1 MMPLSWAAS
10 KGLGDLKEDRACFR
24 EAERPSL
31 HALRECISG
40 DELEDEVP
48 NIVVLL

>member
-1 MMPLSWAAS
+1 MPLSWAAS